1 MLAHR
6 HDGILNDE
14 GSTVTSQTLE
24 LLRAVRYCL
33 RRSRRQ
39 PFVAAALAV
48 VIATATTL
56 AAVVFAIADVGWR
69 RPFAYP
75 APEELY
81 VVSVVDPATRHES
94 RAVPTTVG
102 RAWSELDDIRV
113 GRFDVRPA
121 HVELPSGS
129 RYVVAVAA
137 SREFLELLGVQP
149 RAGRFFGSAES
160 NAIVVG
166 ERLWQVE
173 LNGDADIVGRSLVV
187 GGTRRTIVGVAPT
200 DLVVPGFPG
209 AGAVVLPT
217 DFGAE
222 AVGATSSVLVR
233 TRLPI
238 PAITTRLNTSSGLD
252 EFSREGHAPK
262 LVVAVTP
269 LGKAALPN
277 LVAMPLFVLL
287 TVSFLGLSWLIGGHL
302 LAAAAVSWTRDLRI
316 KLSLGASRAS
326 ALVELVLP
334 ALIPAAI
341 GSAAG
346 LAGARA
352 LLSTFGVDVRTGL
365 GLSRNPV
372 LDADVVRAVL
382 SANAVMTGGFLAVLW
397 SVHARPAMNRFAFAR
412 REPAGRVRG
421 SRFRRVLL
429 ATQMTL
435 AAVTLIL
442 SAAAASMLAVA
453 LSVDLGLDPAD
464 VVASELWLNEPPSPV
479 DAKVFFSQV
488 EDNLRA
494 IPGAE
499 HVALVDLLPFG
510 GAVPGREPVVV
521 AANQQDRGVVARVGS
536 GYFETLRIPVL
547 TGRALTAEDMTFPP
561 TVAIVD
567 RLFSDRYWSRQ
578 AAIGQRITVSD
589 RTLEIVG
596 VVGATMPVRL
606 NRPAEPTIYVPY
618 SDEGYMTISG
628 RSRRPGPGRT
638 RTARSR
644 TVGRR
649 RCAGAVSISR
659 ERAARRDAGAQDR
672 RWSHGAAVLCVA
684 HRHLRMVRASP
695 RERRHLLGRG
705 RDHSRQSCG
714 DCDTND
720 LWRDARADRS
730 RDAALFHAAG
740 GVGTDPRCRSRSP
753 GSQDAGEPAA
763 DRGWT
768 GGVDS
773 RQRGR
778 MSHCNRDD
786 CRGHS
791 SRATDGNRPCA
802 ASSRLLDSRLTTR
815 RNLRAADCGPKPADR
830 RSGQSGNRP
839 TDVLSIGRTRG
850 IPLLTGDPGRVVN
863 QRTET

>member
-1 MLAHR
+1 LHIDRPGSARYYRGHRIHLDAAVAGMLAHR

-547 TGRALTAEDMTFPP
+547 AGRALTADDMTFPP

-618 SDEGYMTISG
+618 SDEGYRRYPAARGVLVRAAPGQRDRVRSAVDDVLG
-628 RSRRPGPGRT
+628 QFRSRANVQPAAMLERKIGDGAMAPRFYASLTGIFGWC
-638 RTARSR
+638 ALLLAS
-644 TVGRR
+644 VGIYSVV
-649 RCAGAVSISR
+649 AVTIR
-659 ERAARRDAGAQDR
+659 ARAAEIAIRTICGATRARIVRETLRYSMLPVASGLILGVVPGLLAAKTLASQLR
-672 RWSHGAAVLCVA
+672 IEGGQEAWTVASAAACLIATATIAAVIPA
-684 HRHLRMVRASP
+684 VRQTA
-695 RERRHLLGRG
+695 
-705 RDHSRQSCG
+705 
-714 DCDTND
+714 
-720 LWRDARADRS
+720 
-730 RDAALFHAAG
+730 
-740 GVGTDPRCRSRSP
+740 TDP
-753 GSQDAGEPAA
+753 A
-763 DRGWT
+763 
-768 GGVDS
+768 
-773 RQRGR
+773 
-778 MSHCNRDD
+778 
-786 CRGHS
+786 
-791 SRATDGNRPCA
+791 
-802 ASSRLLDSRLTTR
+802 RLLRDSWT
-815 RNLRAADCGPKPADR
+815 AD
-830 RSGQSGNRP
+830 
-839 TDVLSIGRTRG
+839 
-850 IPLLTGDPGRVVN
+850 
-863 QRTET
+863 